1 MFCSIHKKYILFLVA
16 LNPNYGEFEKVFF
29 SNLICKEKKSNLIFV
44 SSLYPDKKL
53 SWIVVYLRTRRLTK
67 SKNSTKKR
75 ELALK
80 KRWRK
85 WKMQLGQRS
94 SIPAVY
100 IALPSGG

>member
-1 MFCSIHKKYILFLVA
+1 MVRSLSKIYDVFPKKKKNIVEYCEWDHDVPMTNIIAHTKCLLIL
-16 LNPNYGEFEKVFF
+16 
-29 SNLICKEKKSNLIFV
+29 
-44 SSLYPDKKL
+44 
-53 SWIVVYLRTRRLTK
+53 RLTK
-67 SKNSTKKR
+67 SKNTTKKR
-75 ELALK
+75 EPALK